1 MPIGLQDPDEI
12 NRYCLSVFQKTND
25 CFDKINRLD
34 MNLHFAFSMETRQS
48 IFSHV
53 YGIGSNAAGSD
64 GITLFMLKLSL
75 PVILDHLTHIIN
87 SCLKA
92 GYFPNCWKTSIVCP
106 VPKVKNP
113 RAAGDLRPISLLPV
127 HQSGFSS
134 GHSTA
139 TALSNLIDNIVT
151 ALDRNMSVISV
162 SLDYSKAFDLLDH
175 NLLCA
180 KLHYLGFDT
189 VSCGFF
195 RGYLGDRRQGVRLN
209 GRVSAC
215 GDIVSG
221 VPQGSILGPLLFI
234 LYTFDIFQSVANS
247 HIQSYA
253 DDTQLLLSFDP
264 ADYERAMYLLNLD
277 LESVLDYSKQH
288 NLRINPNKTE
298 VLLFCKA
305 SSRAFLEGVMKL
317 RLDGT
322 TLGFSKGAKN
332 LGLFIDVNLRFKDH
346 VKMLLQ
352 KTYSRMKILY
362 SNRYILNFKMRKKLC
377 ESLILSIFNYCNV
390 VYYPCLDGIAKN
402 RLQYI
407 QNVCCRF
414 VHGLRKYDRVSQLIN
429 SIKWLRISNT
439 VKLHF
444 TVFLL
449 KVIKTS
455 SPQYLREK
463 LVFREII
470 HNRALRHRNCLTMPQ
485 HRTALFQRGFTW
497 VAVMCYNGL
506 SNDLKSCSQRM
517 LRLRLREQL
526 LQSQSVTNVTH

>member
-1 MPIGLQDPDEI
+1 MERQKKSRDLWKGPKQLNVCSGLEASVELPIGLQDPDEI

-87 SCLKA
+87 SCLEA
-92 GYFPNCWKTSIVCP
+92 GYFPNYWKTSIVCP

-127 HQSGFSS
+127 VSKVLERAVRSQICDFLDRHKLLPVHQSGFRS

-264 ADYERAMYLLNLD
+264 ADYERAMYLLNRD

-362 SNRYILNFKMRKKLC
+362 SNRYILNFKMRKKL
-377 ESLILSIFNYCNV
+377 
-390 VYYPCLDGIAKN
+390 
-402 RLQYI
+402 
-407 QNVCCRF
+407 
-414 VHGLRKYDRVSQLIN
+414 
-429 SIKWLRISNT
+429 
-439 VKLHF
+439 
-444 TVFLL
+444 
-449 KVIKTS
+449 
-455 SPQYLREK
+455 
-463 LVFREII
+463 
-470 HNRALRHRNCLTMPQ
+470 
-485 HRTALFQRGFTW
+485 
-497 VAVMCYNGL
+497 
-506 SNDLKSCSQRM
+506 
-517 LRLRLREQL
+517 
-526 LQSQSVTNVTH
+526 